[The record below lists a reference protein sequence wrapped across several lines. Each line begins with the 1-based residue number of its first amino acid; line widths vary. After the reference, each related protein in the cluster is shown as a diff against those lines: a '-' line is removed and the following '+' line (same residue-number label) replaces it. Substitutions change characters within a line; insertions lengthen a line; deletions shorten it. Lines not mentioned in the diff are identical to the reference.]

1 MTDANTLMGY
11 VIVAVENDDLFII
24 KMNALGYS
32 FEEKPNLEQIFILDS
47 LMRSAASYGETFGAN
62 KITTLF
68 PDFFDFFKLRG
79 FDTDKISA
87 NTKMNTIIKYS

>member
-1 MTDANTLMGY
+1 MTEANTLMGY

-24 KMNALGYS
+24 KMNALNYN
-32 FEEKPNLEQIFILDS
+32 FEEKPNPEQTFILDS

-79 FDTDKISA
+79 FDTDKTSA
-87 NTKMNTIIKYS
+87 ATKMSTIIKYS